1 MEAASVPTPRRA
13 PGSAGAPA
21 PRRSRSAGAIAFSA
35 TKVGVLVMAV
45 AWIVPL
51 ALLAV
56 TPMKSFEEYSS
67 TSQWALP
74 SDPLQ
79 LFDNMKQ
86 AWDSAGLGSAF
97 FASLSYGLVGALV
110 AILCGALGA
119 YAITRLPL
127 KGRFFWFLL
136 VFSGTLFPFQMYLIP
151 LFQLYTDTNLYDTW
165 IGMAM
170 FYSAIAVPFCLFVMR
185 GFFSTIPPEIEDA
198 AKLDG
203 ASSWGI
209 LWRVLMPLARGP
221 IAVLILFQFTWIWN
235 DFMFGLVLSTSD
247 GVRPIM
253 PALVGLQGA
262 SSTAG
267 PPVVLAGALIG
278 SLPTIALFLLLGRY
292 LLSGLTLTATGK
304 DE

>member
-1 MEAASVPTPRRA
+1 MEAASIPAR
-13 PGSAGAPA
+13 GAA
-21 PRRSRSAGAIAFSA
+21 PRKRGRGPSTAGKIGWSA
-35 TKVGVLVMAV
+35 TKVGVLLLAV
-45 AWIVPL
+45 AWVVPL

-79 LFDNMKQ
+79 LFDNMKL
-86 AWDSAGLGSAF
+86 AWESAGLGSAF
-97 FASLSYGLVGALV
+97 VASLSYGLVGALV

-127 KGRFFWFLL
+127 RGRFFWFLL

-165 IGMAM
+165 LGMAL
-170 FYSAIAVPFCLFVMR
+170 FYSAIATPFCLFVMR

-209 LWRVLMPLARGP
+209 FWRVLMPLARGP

-235 DFMFGLVLSTSD
+235 DFMFGLVLSISD
-247 GVRPIM
+247 GIRPIM
-253 PALVGLQGA
+253 PALVGLQG
-262 SSTAG
+262 SSSQAG

>member
-1 MEAASVPTPRRA
+1 MGAATVPRRR
-13 PGSAGAPA
+13 PGDM
-21 PRRSRSAGAIAFSA
+21 AFSA
-35 TKVGVLVMAV
+35 TKVGVLLLAF
-45 AWIVPL
+45 AWVVPL
-51 ALLAV
+51 ALLFV

-79 LFDNMKQ
+79 VFDNIGE
-86 AWDSAGLGSAF
+86 AWTTAGLGPGF
-97 FASLSYGLVGALV
+97 LVSLSYGLVGSVV
-110 AILCGALGA
+110 AILCAALGA
-119 YAITRLPL
+119 YGITRLKIRGHFL
-127 KGRFFWFLL
+127 WFLL

-151 LFQLYTDTNLYDTW
+151 LFQMYTDTGLYDTW
-165 IGMAM
+165 FGLAL
-170 FYSAIAVPFCLFVMR
+170 FYSAIATPFCLLVLR
-185 GFFSTIPPEIEDA
+185 GFFSTIPPDVEDA

-203 ASSWGI
+203 ASSWAI
-209 LWRVLMPLARGP
+209 FWRIMMPLARGP
-221 IAVLILFQFTWIWN
+221 VAVLVLFQFTWIWN

-253 PALVGLQGA
+253 PSLVGLQGA

-267 PPVVLAGALIG
+267 PPIVLAGALVG

-292 LLSGLTLTATGK
+292 LLTGLTLTTTGR